1 MHTSQISASIS
12 DETRE
17 WLERYVRARGVKK
30 GFVIEQALL
39 HHLQALSELPEE
51 VVVPA
56 RLVVDG
62 DSGER
67 ILSRLEAEEGPNEAM
82 KELFAGDD

>member
-1 MHTSQISASIS
+1 MHTTQISASIS

-17 WLERYVRARGVKK
+17 RLERYVRARGVKK

-51 VVVPA
+51 VMVPA

-62 DSGER
+62 ASGAR
-67 ILSRLEAEEGPNEAM
+67 ILARLDAEEGPNAAM
-82 KELFAGDD
+82 EELFAGGD

>member
-17 WLERYVRARGVKK
+17 RLERYVRARGVKK

-51 VVVPA
+51 VMIPA

-62 DSGER
+62 ESGGR
-67 ILSRLEAEEGPNEAM
+67 ILARLDSQEGPNEAM
-82 KELFAGDD
+82 QDLFAGDD

>member
-1 MHTSQISASIS
+1 MFVESEASMHTSQISASIS

-17 WLERYVRARGVKK
+17 RLERYVRARGVKK

-56 RLVVDG
+56 RLVGTHRVPLG
-62 DSGER
+62 N
-67 ILSRLEAEEGPNEAM
+67 PNNA
-82 KELFAGDD
+82 LRR